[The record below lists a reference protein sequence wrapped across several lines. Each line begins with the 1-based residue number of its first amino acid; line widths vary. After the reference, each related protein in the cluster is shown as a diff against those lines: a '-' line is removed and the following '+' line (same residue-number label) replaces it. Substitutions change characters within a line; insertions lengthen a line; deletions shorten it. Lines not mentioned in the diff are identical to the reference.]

1 MKRSAI
7 DAVAE
12 PVGGRTIFEDMPEVA
27 VAMLATDFGSRRHE
41 LTIDVFR
48 DVLFIERLA
57 EARPPGAA
65 LLALGDHF
73 ESPIAQ
79 N

>member
-1 MKRSAI
+1 
-7 DAVAE
+7 
-12 PVGGRTIFEDMPEVA
+12 
-27 VAMLATDFGSRRHE
+27 MLATDFGSRRHE

-65 LLALGDHF
+65 LLAHRAHA
-73 ESPIAQ
+73 ESRISRY
-79 N
+79 